1 MSSRDRAIARARDA
15 RRQIVD
21 GWAEGG
27 VRRDEALRPRRDAA
41 GKLERV
47 APVDG
52 RLVVGDGLT
61 FDFRG
66 GRCG

>member
-1 MSSRDRAIARARDA
+1 MSARQRAVARARDA
-15 RRQIVD
+15 HAQIVT

-27 VRRDEALRPRRDAA
+27 VQRDEALRPRRDAA
-41 GKLERV
+41 GALERV

-66 GRCG
+66 GRRG